1 MSKSWGRDFDT
12 ISVDTRAEGSHF
24 GLHSTSVYHIDQSI
38 LFHGISLGL
47 CIPHIGLEKLLSLV
61 VEYFIM

>member
-24 GLHSTSVYHIDQSI
+24 GLHSTSVYHIDRSAA
-38 LFHGISLGL
+38 FFMFS
-47 CIPHIGLEKLLSLV
+47 
-61 VEYFIM
+61 